1 MFVNVRM
8 AGLCLR
14 RLISVLF
21 AYYCA
26 GDVLGLCIHV
36 SWYGKVGQYRISS
49 LTNVSLCHG
58 AVHVL
63 SYVFVGETQRVLYIG
78 GVFQQINSVQ
88 FNSVGYFLD
97 QAGGGVVSG
106 CMLSCLLYLCVAS
119 TDVCLLKAERM
130 QNPFTVTKV
139 INVECVLR
147 CSATI
152 DLHLLQY
159 KPLGQGVAGGGQ
171 RILALSA
178 TSNGSLVR

>member
-1 MFVNVRM
+1 MAKLVNI
-8 AGLCLR
+8 A
-14 RLISVLF
+14 F
-21 AYYCA
+21 F
-26 GDVLGLCIHV
+26 
-36 SWYGKVGQYRISS
+36 S
-49 LTNVSLCHG
+49 LANVSLRHG

-97 QAGGGVVSG
+97 QAGGGVVRG
-106 CMLSCLLYLCVAS
+106 CMLSCLLYLCVAP
-119 TDVCLLKAERM
+119 TDVCLLKEERNTNM
-130 QNPFTVTKV
+130 QNPFTVTKA

-147 CSATI
+147 CSAII